1 MKQNPQVKPINLA
14 PSEDRYVP
22 DTVESFRPGALDYR
36 DHPSRIGDTLVPYKA
51 AKALTSNVK
60 KAILGI
66 QP

>member
-1 MKQNPQVKPINLA
+1 MKQNPQEKPINLA
-14 PSEDRYVP
+14 PREDRYVP

-36 DHPSRIGDTLVPYKA
+36 DHPSRIGGTLVPYKA

>member
-1 MKQNPQVKPINLA
+1 MKNTQVKSVNLA